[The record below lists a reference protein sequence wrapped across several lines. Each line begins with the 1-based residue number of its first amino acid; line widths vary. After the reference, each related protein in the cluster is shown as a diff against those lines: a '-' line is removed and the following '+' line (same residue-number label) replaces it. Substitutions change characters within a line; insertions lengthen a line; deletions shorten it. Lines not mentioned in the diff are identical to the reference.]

1 MTEHFLH
8 FVWKNGLFDQNCL
21 KTSSN
26 DRVKIVCPGQ
36 YNRNSGP
43 DFLNARIIIG
53 NTEWAGNIEIHHRA
67 SSWYEHKH
75 NRDKAYNNVILHAV
89 VINDKNVERA
99 DGGNIDTIEMKI
111 LQGVEERY
119 NAYMSEETV
128 IACRSDIQLLDS
140 FNIRHV
146 IFQMAVERLERKSGR
161 IRSLLDSTKNDW
173 EEVLYRLL
181 ASNIGLNVNRDP
193 FMQLS
198 TRVPLRLIRK
208 HSDSILQL
216 EALMFG
222 QAGLLNVAL
231 FKDEANNTYL
241 QKLQKEYAAL
251 KSLYGLKPMDPW
263 IWKFHRMRPLNF
275 PTRRISQLASLMSF
289 QDGLFRK
296 ICEADNY
303 KVLSSLLRAEASAYW
318 RTHYRFGDK
327 AGKIPGTGGKKLI
340 EILVVNSI
348 VPLLWL
354 YGKIYKKDEF
364 CDRAIDMAE
373 SIPPEN
379 NRITRQWKDLGVD
392 AISSFETQGLIELTE
407 EYCKNRK
414 CLYCH
419 IGTKLIS
426 LNNDLKPQSE
436 MILGE
441 PLK

>member
-1 MTEHFLH
+1 MNEHFLH

-21 KTSSN
+21 KTSAN
-26 DRVKIVCPGQ
+26 DRVKIICPGQ

-53 NTEWAGNIEIHHRA
+53 DTEWAGNIEIHHRA

-75 NRDKAYNNVILHAV
+75 HRDKAYNNVILHAV
-89 VINDKNVERA
+89 VINDRKVKTTNGA
-99 DGGNIDTIEMKI
+99 SIDTIEMKI
-111 LQGVEERY
+111 LPGVEARY
-119 NAYMSEETV
+119 IAYMSEESV
-128 IACRSDIQLLDS
+128 IACRSDLSLLDR
-140 FNIRHV
+140 FKIRHV
-146 IFQMAVERLERKSGR
+146 IFQMAVKRLERKSVR
-161 IRSLLDSTKNDW
+161 IRSLLESTKNDW

-181 ASNIGLNVNRDP
+181 ASNIGLNVNREP

-198 TRVPLRLIRK
+198 TKVPLSLIRK
-208 HSDSILQL
+208 HSDSILQV

-222 QAGLLNVAL
+222 QAGFLDVGL
-231 FKDEANNTYL
+231 FKDGGTSSYL
-241 QKLQKEYAAL
+241 QNLQKEYAAM
-251 KSLYGLKPMDPW
+251 KSLYGLNAMDPW

-275 PTRRISQLASLMSF
+275 PTRRISQLASLMSS

-296 ICEADNY
+296 ICEAVNY
-303 KVLSSLLRAEASAYW
+303 TDLSSLLRTEASAYW
-318 RTHYRFGDK
+318 RTHYRFGGK
-327 AGKIPGTGGKKLI
+327 AGKLPGSGGKKLT

-354 YGKIYKKDEF
+354 YGKVYKKDEF

-379 NRITRQWKDLGVD
+379 NRITRQWKDLGVE

-426 LNNDLKPQSE
+426 LNNELEPQSE

-441 PLK
+441 PS